1 MPSSSGVTSMPIIEV
16 RGIHHTYMAGTPLA
30 QEALRGV
37 TLSIERGEIVAII
50 GSTGSGKST
59 LLQHMNG
66 LLLAQRG
73 EVWVLDQRVGDRN
86 TDLREVR
93 QRVGLVLQR
102 PEDQVFEQYVGDDVA
117 YGPRLGGLSR
127 PELRERVRWAMEQVG
142 LDFEAYRDR
151 LTPSLSGGER
161 RRVALAG
168 VLAMQPLVL
177 LLDEPTAGLDPAAH
191 LELLHRLLELRAQGI
206 TIVLATHDMD
216 DVARLAGR
224 IYVLHEGQVVLSGS
238 RREVFARRG
247 ELERIGLDV
256 PFAARLTDALRR
268 RGMQLC
274 DALTLDEAEQ
284 AILGA
289 LHERATA

>member
-1 MPSSSGVTSMPIIEV
+1 MSSSSGVTPMPIIEV
-16 RGIHHTYMAGTPLA
+16 RGVHHTYMAGTPLA

-66 LLLAQRG
+66 LLLAQQG
-73 EVWVLDQRVGDRN
+73 EVWILGQRVGDRN

-161 RRVALAG
+161 RKVALAG

-177 LLDEPTAGLDPAAH
+177 LLDEPTA
-191 LELLHRLLELRAQGI
+191 GI

-238 RREVFARRG
+238 RREVFARRA

-256 PFAARLTDALRR
+256 PFAARLTDALRT

-284 AILGA
+284 AILDA
-289 LHERATA
+289 VHERAAA